1 MQDPI
6 QSSIL
11 TMTVGTT
18 EARATLKLPVVEVPE
33 DEVRPEAQL
42 PLYVFCLNRSSREA
56 CNKFRTTNPMDLC
69 NN

>member
-6 QSSIL
+6 RSSTP

-18 EARATLKLPVVEVPE
+18 EARAMLESPMEKSPE
-33 DEVRPEAQL
+33 DRGRPEDWL
-42 PLYVFCLNRSSREA
+42 PLYDFFLNRSNREA